1 MELYREDGRKAGL
14 YDVCEWWIET
24 YPPDVFVNEPKPIV
38 EARMCIQNILIKRV
52 RVVPSSNIRKPQ
64 SAGWV
69 CIKHNN
75 LVDNGDECRLCEE
88 DKADYPIIAV
98 KKH

>member
-1 MELYREDGRKAGL
+1 M
-14 YDVCEWWIET
+14 
-24 YPPDVFVNEPKPIV
+24 
-38 EARMCIQNILIKRV
+38 V

-88 DKADYPIIAV
+88 DKDDV
-98 KKH
+98 